1 MRDKLARTCPRR
13 RERLGNCRV
22 RTQAATAAPA
32 VNWSLETKLPATD
45 GQAWPTRAIDM
56 VNRSMMAHPIHLHG
70 HAFQVLAI
78 NNKKLRGAMRDT
90 VLVPPMGQVMVE
102 FDPVNPGRW
111 ALHCHNL
118 YHVAK
123 A

>member
-1 MRDKLARTCPRR
+1 
-13 RERLGNCRV
+13 
-22 RTQAATAAPA
+22 
-32 VNWSLETKLPATD
+32 
-45 GQAWPTRAIDM
+45 M
-56 VNRSMMAHPIHLHG
+56 VNHSMMAHPIHLHG

-90 VLVPPMGQVMVE
+90 VLAPPMGWVMVVL
-102 FDPVNPGRW
+102 DPVNPGRW

-123 A
+123 GMMTEVRYPGIVRRVLNDLPAAV